1 MMSPPNTL
9 TRNLFRSALPR
20 VPSPLSVSWT
30 PADFDVSASDS
41 EEVAS
46 NSEGA
51 TSDNEEAVFDLEE
64 EGAVDDQEMVPI
76 SVTPRKRFNW
86 SIAPTPSK

>member
-1 MMSPPNTL
+1 MMSPPNTP
-9 TRNLFRSALPR
+9 TRNLSWSAFPR

-46 NSEGA
+46 SSEGA
-51 TSDNEEAVFDLEE
+51 TSGNEEVVFDLEE
-64 EGAVDDQEMVPI
+64 EAAA
-76 SVTPRKRFNW
+76 S
-86 SIAPTPSK
+86 